1 MEIQKRHCALQCTN
15 PYAGMCCNPNGHC
28 QVDLATAQAS
38 RNIGWP
44 TKPQQSQA
52 RQHRQPPPCRKET
65 LRQTGWQPTPRL
77 TVQKCYIFN
86 FRDWITPQCRKIK
99 NLTFAKPP
107 VWAPQWLSGCGA
119 LGSVRSVVST
129 GGGLS
134 MASCWGFLARCWLLA
149 LVCCLAW
156 LPTPIQCMCASG
168 AVDRL
173 ADRDH
178 GRRRRKGH

>member
-1 MEIQKRHCALQCTN
+1 MVSNRAKLASGTPPLN
-15 PYAGMCCNPNGHC
+15 PLDAQGHPKN
-28 QVDLATAQAS
+28 A
-38 RNIGWP
+38 
-44 TKPQQSQA
+44 
-52 RQHRQPPPCRKET
+52 
-65 LRQTGWQPTPRL
+65 

-149 LVCCLAW
+149 LVCCFTMADGDAKGTRNQPE
-156 LPTPIQCMCASG
+156 PTRFLMVSSG
-168 AVDRL
+168 F
-173 ADRDH
+173 
-178 GRRRRKGH
+178 